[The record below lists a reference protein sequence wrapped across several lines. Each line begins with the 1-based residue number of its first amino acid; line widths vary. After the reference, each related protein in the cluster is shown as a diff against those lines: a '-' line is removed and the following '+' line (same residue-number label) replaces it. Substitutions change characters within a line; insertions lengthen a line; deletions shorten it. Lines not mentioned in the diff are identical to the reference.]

1 LKLESL
7 YRKEDLASVHVLD
20 YGPGPDGRRQL
31 VEAVESVQ
39 PPIPRDEK
47 WVLIVSTLF
56 GCPVGCAMCDA
67 GGRWGGPLSADQIL
81 AQIDHLVR
89 ERYPGRELPQRKWKI
104 QFARMGEPAFNPA
117 VLEVLEKLPRRYQ
130 ARGLLPSL
138 STIAPVGRDGF
149 FEELIDIKNRRYGD
163 GRFQMQFSVHTT
175 DARARR
181 QLIPVRT
188 WDLETLAR
196 YGERFHR
203 PGDRKITLN
212 FAACDGYPIDTRR
225 CADVFDPERF
235 LIKLTPL
242 NPTESVR
249 RHGLRSRVDAD
260 RPDANASLV
269 GEFEERGFQ
278 VILSVGELEENAI
291 GSNCGQFV
299 TREEQGEIEVREGYR
314 SGEYFSSPEFQ

>member
-1 LKLESL
+1 MKLRSL

-20 YGPGPDGRRQL
+20 YGPGRNAERQL

-39 PPIPRDEK
+39 PPVPRDEK

-89 ERYPGRELPQRKWKI
+89 ERYPDRVLPQRKWKI

-117 VLEVLEKLPRRYQ
+117 VLEVLDELPERYL
-130 ARGLLPSL
+130 APGLLPSL
-138 STIAPVGRDGF
+138 STIAPAGREAF
-149 FEELIDIKNRRYGD
+149 FEELIDIKNRHYGD
-163 GRFQMQFSVHTT
+163 GRFQMQFSIHTT
-175 DARARR
+175 DAEARR
-181 QLIPVRT
+181 QLIPIRT
-188 WDLETLAR
+188 WDLATLAR

-203 PGDRKITLN
+203 PGDRRITLN
-212 FAACDGYPIDTRR
+212 FAACDGFPIDTQR
-225 CADVFDPERF
+225 CADVFDPDRF

-249 RHGLRSRVDAD
+249 RHGLRSRVD
-260 RPDANASLV
+260 PDQPAAIAPLV
-269 GEFEERGFQ
+269 DAFEGQGFQ
-278 VILSVGELEENAI
+278 VILSIGEVEENAI

-299 TREEQGEIEVREGYR
+299 TRAEQGEIEVRDGYQ
-314 SGEYFSSPEFQ
+314 SGEYFSEAFR